1 MYGGSETRVLSFAH
15 RQFLDPGA
23 PIGALRHFP
32 LKGEAMGVSL
42 WLPL

>member
-15 RQFLDPGA
+15 WQFLDPGA
-23 PIGALRHFP
+23 PIGALGYFP
-32 LKGEAMGVSL
+32 LKGKQEGFL